1 VISTLLVNSGVGYPS
16 DPALFNKWSAL
27 PTAWIA
33 VSWSGV
39 DSAGDTAT
47 LMNEGRAC
55 SIGFLLESLILA
67 QDERWRRASYMQV
80 ERGPISGNTEEDLVA
95 NG

>member
-1 VISTLLVNSGVGYPS
+1 MISTLLVNSEVGYPS
-16 DPALFNKWSAL
+16 DLALINKWSAL

-55 SIGFLLESLILA
+55 STGFLLESLILA

-80 ERGPISGNTEEDLVA
+80 ERDPCSGNTAEDLVA